1 MVPSILKD
9 STAFW
14 LDFEGSGLP
23 EISKIVKQMSLEI
36 LCFFISKRNAQD
48 LFFSDFGVHFG
59 VSFGAPGGK
68 KM

>member
-1 MVPSILKD
+1 MVPSILND

-14 LDFEGSGLP
+14 LDFEGPVLP
-23 EISKIVKQMSLEI
+23 EFSKIDKKMNLEI
-36 LCFFISKRNAQD
+36 SCFFNREKI
-48 LFFSDFGVHFG
+48 FPEPVFSDFGVHFG